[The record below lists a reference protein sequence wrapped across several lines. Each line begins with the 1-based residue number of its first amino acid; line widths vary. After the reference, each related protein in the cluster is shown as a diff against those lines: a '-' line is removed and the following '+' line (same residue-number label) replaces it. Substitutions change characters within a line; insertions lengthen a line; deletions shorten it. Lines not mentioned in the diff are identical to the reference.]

1 MKVSSTAPFTVLQT
15 FNLCVHQPTKI
26 QSKNLDAI
34 SAAISAAVTTSGAVV
49 SCDND
54 WGFWPPN
61 HSHRAI
67 RIIKM
72 TPTRLQKMVY
82 LSPVHSVPLKEELKK
97 QDILT
102 RRNNESIMKP
112 GTSSRSQREL
122 HIQRMQGPLVEL

>member
-1 MKVSSTAPFTVLQT
+1 M
-15 FNLCVHQPTKI
+15 
-26 QSKNLDAI
+26 
-34 SAAISAAVTTSGAVV
+34 
-49 SCDND
+49 
-54 WGFWPPN
+54 
-61 HSHRAI
+61 
-67 RIIKM
+67 M
-72 TPTRLQKMVY
+72 Y